1 MAVCLRAP
9 TLCAATANPPSMG
22 VTGDGGKVRREKEA
36 QKSGAYGAAAH
47 FFFDI
52 GCGVQSHIG

>member
-1 MAVCLRAP
+1 MRAP